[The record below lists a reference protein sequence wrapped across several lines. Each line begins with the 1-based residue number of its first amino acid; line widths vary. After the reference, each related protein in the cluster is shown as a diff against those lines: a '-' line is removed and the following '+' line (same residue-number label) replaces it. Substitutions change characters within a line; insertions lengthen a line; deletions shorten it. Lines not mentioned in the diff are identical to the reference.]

1 MIIQPGVRPRGR
13 SSGSVIIHDTDEE
26 EGEEAIGEIEV
37 EQQPKEHK
45 PPPAPVDP
53 TPRTRKAKDTQYRLG
68 VGRPIIAGGSGARS
82 VTKSVSVSRGSKRA
96 KSIKIIKPSEDSIA
110 EGER

>member
-1 MIIQPGVRPRGR
+1 M
-13 SSGSVIIHDTDEE
+13 
-26 EGEEAIGEIEV
+26 

-96 KSIKIIKPSEDSIA
+96 KSMKNIKPSEGAIA
-110 EGER
+110 EGERQPSSIRPSVTSTFAEPEPEPESIPTVTCQSIK

>member
-1 MIIQPGVRPRGR
+1 M
-13 SSGSVIIHDTDEE
+13 
-26 EGEEAIGEIEV
+26 

-96 KSIKIIKPSEDSIA
+96 KSMKNIKPSEGAIA
-110 EGER
+110 EGERQPSSIHPSVISTFAEPEPEPESIPTVTCQSIE